1 MQLEISRL
9 MTMMTFP
16 SKDMSDLLQNF
27 ELALAKSFSEMLP
40 INTPQRLQAAM
51 EYSTLVG
58 GKRLRPSLV
67 FAAGKIAKANDT
79 ELMQVAIALEYIHV
93 YSLIHDDLPAMDDDD
108 LRRGK
113 PTCHIAFNE
122 ATAILAGDALLTQ
135 SFVILTRLNLASD
148 VKIQLIQ
155 LIANAAGA
163 GGMVGGQILDI
174 EAENKQVPLAE
185 LQAIHRLK
193 TGALIKA
200 SILSGVLCGRIS
212 EVGRSQLEIYA
223 DALGLAFQVQDD
235 LLDVLSTS
243 EKLGKTA
250 GKDQIQQKSTYPA
263 LLGLE
268 QAQQELQDLI
278 QQALQAL
285 DYFDDS
291 ADALRS
297 IAHFVGSRTY

>member
-1 MQLEISRL
+1 MIA
-9 MTMMTFP
+9 MTMMTFH
-16 SKDMSDLLQNF
+16 SKAMSDLLQNF
-27 ELALAKSFSEMLP
+27 ELALAKSFSEVLLV
-40 INTPQRLQAAM
+40 NTPQTLRKAM

-67 FAAGKIAKANDT
+67 FAAGKIAKADEA

-93 YSLIHDDLPAMDDDD
+93 YSLIHDDLPAMDNDD

-135 SFVILTRLNLASD
+135 SFVILSNLNLKAD
-148 VKIQLIQ
+148 IKIKLIQ
-155 LIANAAGA
+155 MIANAAGA
-163 GGMVGGQILDI
+163 SGMVGGQILDI
-174 EAENKQVPLAE
+174 EAENTQITLDQ
-185 LQAIHRLK
+185 LQALHRLK

-200 SILSGVLCGRIS
+200 SVLAGVFCG
-212 EVGRSQLEIYA
+212 EIDESASAKLVNYA

-243 EKLGKTA
+243 EKLGKTV
-250 GKDQIQQKSTYPA
+250 GKDQAQHKSTYPA

-268 QAQQELQDLI
+268 QAQQALRDLI

-285 DYFDDS
+285 DQFDSS
-291 ADALRS
+291 ADALRN
-297 IAHFVGSRTY
+297 IAHFVGNRTY